1 MSKKIAVI
9 LSITLGVLVIVIFLM
24 YQYFPKV
31 WGDIV
36 YPMEYDSYIVK
47 YSKEYN
53 LDPSLVSAVIYA
65 ESRFNSDSISRA
77 GARGLMQIMPA
88 TGRTISER
96 IGDSNFSVDK
106 LLDPETNI
114 RYGCWYLN
122 YLFGNYPDNQ
132 NAVLAGYNGG
142 GAVGDRY
149 LVSRDAGIPAET
161 SGYIRTVNSAQETYR
176 QLYGDKLNTS
186 VTAENIAER
195 MKLQKEQEETFYD
208 KIINN
213 IRSILSPKK

>member
-1 MSKKIAVI
+1 MTKQFWLK
-9 LSITLGVLVIVIFLM
+9 LSIALGVLIICGTLI
-24 YQYFPKV
+24 YHYFPHV

-96 IGDSNFSVDK
+96 LGESNFSVDK

-122 YLFGNYPDNQ
+122 YLFGNYPGNQ

-149 LVSRDAGIPAET
+149 LISRDAGIPRET
-161 SGYIRTVNSAQETYR
+161 SGYIKTVNGAQEMYK
-176 QLYGDKLNTS
+176 QLYADKLSTN

-195 MKLQKEQEETFYD
+195 MKIQKEKQETWSD

-213 IRSILSPKK
+213 LRSLLKK